1 MRSLLTPL
9 QYDHTGRLATT
20 DDPARIL
27 EQQVIDMLVTYR
39 GERLMRPGH
48 GADLLSFIF
57 SPARS
62 DLMGF
67 KADEVRQYLNANIPF
82 GRIVRVEMTNVVG
95 MDSTVR
101 LTVFYQILQSDPV
114 LSFTQTIT
122 GMVTEETIL

>member
-1 MRSLLTPL
+1 MRSLLIPL

-20 DDPARIL
+20 DNPARIL
-27 EQQVIDMLVTYR
+27 EQQVTDMLVTYR

-57 SPARS
+57 SPVRN

-67 KADEVRQYLNANIPF
+67 KADEVRTYLNAKIPF
-82 GRIVRVEMTNVVG
+82 GRIVSVNMTPVEG
-95 MDSTVR
+95 MESTVR
-101 LTVFYQILQSDPV
+101 LTVFYQVLESDPV
-114 LSFTQTIT
+114 LQFTQTIT